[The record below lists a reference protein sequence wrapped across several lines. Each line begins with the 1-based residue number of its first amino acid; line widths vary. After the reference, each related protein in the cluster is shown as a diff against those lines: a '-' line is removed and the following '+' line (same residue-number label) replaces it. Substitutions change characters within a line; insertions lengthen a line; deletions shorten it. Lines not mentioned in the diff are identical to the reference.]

1 MTTEYAVQLRYSDGR
16 TAVGAPSSLAYCRL
30 AVKSQASDKAAWN
43 PRAVAVLRREVGAW
57 ELFDETP
64 EAVS

>member
-1 MTTEYAVQLRYSDGR
+1 MSR

-57 ELFDETP
+57 EPLDETVAP
-64 EAVS
+64 RPLPPTGAEK